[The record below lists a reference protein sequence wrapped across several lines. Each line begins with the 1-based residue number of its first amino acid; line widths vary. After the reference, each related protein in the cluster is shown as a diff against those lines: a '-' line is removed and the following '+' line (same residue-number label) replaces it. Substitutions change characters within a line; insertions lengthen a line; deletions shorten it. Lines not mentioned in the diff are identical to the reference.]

1 MKILLIEDNESDALL
16 VTRLLKGSCEV
27 LHASTLKAAVARLSE
42 GGIDLILS
50 DLGLAESAGIETFKT
65 IYALAK
71 GIPLIVLTGTYQD
84 GALAS
89 ACVGSGAQ
97 DYLVKDELSADALKR
112 AIRYALERKKLDAV
126 KENFVGNVT
135 HELRTPLTVLGLGL
149 ANLQDGLAGPLTQEQ
164 AEIIDRTIRN
174 AKHLGKMI
182 DDLLDLSR
190 LQSGRTKIESEE
202 VDLAPL
208 LHGVVENFRTAETTG
223 NGLLQEELPRD
234 LPHLACDPDLIAQVV
249 TNLLSNAVR
258 YAKAKIVVKAER
270 VDGFIQASV
279 ANDGPGIPQEKR
291 TQLFEKFVQL
301 DRRER
306 KGSYKGTGLGLA
318 ICKEII
324 EKHKGKIWVESPGE
338 SGVVFYFTLPV

>member
-1 MKILLIEDNESDALL
+1 MKILLIEDKESDALL
-16 VTRLLKGSCEV
+16 VQRLLKGYCEV
-27 LHASTLKAAVARLSE
+27 VHATTLKAVAVRLAE

-50 DLGLAESAGIETFKT
+50 DLGLPECAGIETFKAV
-65 IYALAK
+65 YAQAR

-84 GALAS
+84 EALAS

-97 DYLVKDELSADALKR
+97 DYLVKDGLRADGLKR

-149 ANLQDGLAGPLTQEQ
+149 ENLQDGLAGPLTQEQ
-164 AEIIDRTIRN
+164 AELIGRNIRN
-174 AKHLGKMI
+174 AKHLGKII
-182 DDLLDLSR
+182 DDLLDFSR
-190 LQSGRTKIESEE
+190 LQSGQAK
-202 VDLAPL
+202 LASKKL
-208 LHGVVENFRTAETTG
+208 NLTQLIHKVVENFRNTETAS
-223 NGLLQEELPRD
+223 NGLLQEVLPRD
-234 LPHLACDPDLIAQVV
+234 LPRLECDPDLIAQVV

-270 VDGFIQASV
+270 VDGFIQTSV
-279 ANDGPGIPQEKR
+279 ANDGPGIPQEKL

-318 ICKEII
+318 ISKEII
-324 EKHKGKIWVESPGE
+324 EQHKGKIWVESPGE